1 MEQSMSGGQVIPC
14 LKVLSFPIKCGILF
28 NINKVC
34 NERIIN
40 KMLETTT
47 TPWDYLMS
55 KLDEASI
62 DLATN
67 NSYKNSDRKY
77 ENALG
82 HLSEIYLDHEIEKA
96 ALNLISNYNDKT
108 QHREDITREYSA
120 FFSLIIYYR
129 HQYDNPKLNKLWKNH
144 HKKFK
149 NYASYGHLVI
159 LHDLFNLSYIDKKG
173 KIEASFETAK
183 KNIESNPEN
192 PGYNHALADLF
203 ASICEIYENRLE
215 DLKKIRARYEDD
227 ATRSAMKAILT
238 EDVPVFHCTYGRIL
252 SVCEKF
258 DEADKEFN
266 LAIEAENS
274 DRKDYSL
281 RMGRYNYYRVI
292 NQTRMQAKKL
302 QDQLE
307 STKKDVDSAKASI
320 ISSVE
325 TVGIFSGIVA
335 FVIGTLSITS
345 RESVVE
351 SGLLILTLMG
361 GLTAAL
367 SSFSLLLHLGS
378 GKRERTGIKILVII
392 CSVALSISA
401 IMVAGCYES
410 DRESANSISSARED
424 VNDAQDDL

>member
-1 MEQSMSGGQVIPC
+1 
-14 LKVLSFPIKCGILF
+14 
-28 NINKVC
+28 
-34 NERIIN
+34 
-40 KMLETTT
+40 MLETTT

-67 NSYKNSDRKY
+67 TPYKNSDRKY

-96 ALNLISNYNDKT
+96 ALNLISNYNYNDKT
-108 QHREDITREYSA
+108 KLRKDITREYSA

-129 HQYDNPKLNKLWKNH
+129 HQYDNSKLNTLWKDH

-173 KIEASFETAK
+173 EIETSFETAK
-183 KNIESNPEN
+183 KNIEYNPEN

-203 ASICEIYENRLE
+203 ASICEIYENRPE

-227 ATRSAMKAILT
+227 STRSAKKAIIT

-252 SVCEKF
+252 SICKKF
-258 DEADKEFN
+258 DEADNEFN
-266 LAIEAENS
+266 LAVEAENS

-307 STKKDVDSAKASI
+307 STKKDVDSAKDSI

-367 SSFSLLLHLGS
+367 ASFSLLLHLGS
-378 GKRERTGIKILVII
+378 GKRERIWIKILVII

-401 IMVAGCYES
+401 MMVAGCYES
-410 DRESANSISSARED
+410 DRNGANSISSASED
-424 VNDAQDDL
+424 MNDAQDDL

>member
-1 MEQSMSGGQVIPC
+1 
-14 LKVLSFPIKCGILF
+14 
-28 NINKVC
+28 
-34 NERIIN
+34 
-40 KMLETTT
+40 MLETTT

-67 NSYKNSDRKY
+67 NPYKNSDREY

-96 ALNLISNYNDKT
+96 ALNLISNYNDIT
-108 QHREDITREYSA
+108 QYREDITREYSA

-129 HQYDNPKLNKLWKNH
+129 HQYDNPKLNMLWKDH
-144 HKKFK
+144 HEKFK

-173 KIEASFETAK
+173 EIEASFETAK

-203 ASICEIYENRLE
+203 ASICEIYENRPE

-227 ATRSAMKAILT
+227 ATKSAKKAIIT

-258 DEADKEFN
+258 DEADIEIN
-266 LAIEAENS
+266 LAVEAENS

-292 NQTRMQAKKL
+292 NQTRKQAKKL
-302 QDQLE
+302 RDQLE
-307 STKKDVDSAKASI
+307 STKKDVDSAKGSI

-367 SSFSLLLHLGS
+367 ASFSLLLHLGS

-401 IMVAGCYES
+401 IVVAGCFES
-410 DRESANSISSARED
+410 DRDSANSILSESED
-424 VNDAQDDL
+424 LNDAQDDL